1 MTPSNTQPPP
11 PEAEDDNPFRNK
23 HIRSFV
29 KRRGHISRAQE
40 RAVEQGMPVWGIA
53 YAPQSPIDFAQRWGR
68 NAPNWLEIGFG
79 MGETTAKIAAAHP
92 QVNYLGVE
100 IYTAGVGSLLKKIE
114 EQGLQNIRI
123 ISHDVVEVLQ
133 DMIPDASLD
142 KVLLYFPDPW
152 RKKKHHKRRLIQPEF
167 VAKLATKMKPNGVLH
182 CATDWENYAHHMLEV
197 LEAAPDWANMAGQG
211 FSPRPDDRPLTK
223 FENRGLKLGH
233 GVWDLL
239 YQRKSQAA

>member
-1 MTPSNTQPPP
+1 MTEPTPATTPPIV
-11 PEAEDDNPFRNK
+11 EDDNPFRNK

-40 RAVEQGMPVWGIA
+40 RAVEQGMPQWGIA
-53 YAPQSPIDFAQRWGR
+53 YAPSTPIDFEHHWGR
-68 NAPNWLEIGFG
+68 QAPNWLEIGFG

-92 QVNYLGVE
+92 HVNYLGVE

-133 DMIPDASLD
+133 DMIPDGCLD

-152 RKKKHHKRRLIQPEF
+152 RKKKHHKRRLIQTEF
-167 VAKLATKMKPNGVLH
+167 VAKLATKMKPGGVLH
-182 CATDWENYAHHMLEV
+182 CATDWENYAQHMLEV
-197 LEAAPDWANMAGQG
+197 LEAAPDWINMAGSG

-239 YQRKSQAA
+239 YRTKP

>member
-1 MTPSNTQPPP
+1 MTQDASTP
-11 PEAEDDNPFRNK
+11 DDSNPFRNK

-40 RAVEQGMPVWGIA
+40 RAVEDGMPKWGLTYNKTPIA
-53 YAPQSPIDFAQRWGR
+53 FEQVWGR
-68 NAPNWLEIGFG
+68 NGAPNWLEIGFG
-79 MGETTAKIAAAHP
+79 MGETTAAIAAAHP

-114 EQGLQNIRI
+114 EQGLQNIRVM
-123 ISHDVVEVLQ
+123 SHDVVEVLA
-133 DMIPDASLD
+133 DMIPDGSLD

-167 VAKLATKMKPNGVLH
+167 VAKLALKMKPGGILH
-182 CATDWENYAHHMLEV
+182 CATDWENYAQHMLEV
-197 LEAAPDWANMAGQG
+197 LDNAPDWQNMNGG
-211 FSPRPDDRPLTK
+211 GYSPRPDDRPLTK

-239 YQRKSQAA
+239 YSRRTA